1 MGSAKAQLYF
11 NAGVGTMNYAGDL
24 QEKKVTFSESK
35 YGITLGGTYQF
46 APHFAANL
54 NLTYGEITAS
64 DSKNG
69 VKWFYRNLNF
79 TSNIFE
85 AAATV
90 EADLF
95 DIRNS
100 ASSDY
105 SNPDAGAIR
114 FTPYVFGGLGLFNFN
129 PYTHYNGQ
137 KVFLAPLKTEG
148 ELTPYPL
155 WGVSFPIGLGVK
167 YAVSDNV
174 MIAAEMNY
182 RKTNTDHID
191 DVSAFHYIDT
201 AQLLRT
207 NGQLAASLSY
217 RADEIPNGKY
227 AFYGQRGNPTK
238 KDNYYCFLIKVIFRF
253 GEGES
258 LFKYG
263 YGN

>member
-1 MGSAKAQLYF
+1 
-11 NAGVGTMNYAGDL
+11 MNYAGDL
-24 QEKKVTFSESK
+24 QEKKITLSESL
-35 YGITLGGTYQF
+35 YGVTLGGTYQF
-46 APHFAANL
+46 SRHFIGNV
-54 NLTYGEITAS
+54 NLTYGKINAK

-69 VKWFYRNLNF
+69 VRWFYRNLNF

-85 AAATV
+85 AAVTG

-95 DIRNS
+95 DIRYA
-100 ASSDY
+100 ASQDY
-105 SNPDAGAIR
+105 SNPDAGATR
-114 FTPYVFGGLGLFNFN
+114 FTPYIFAGIGIFNFN

-148 ELTPYPL
+148 ETQPYSL
-155 WGVSFPIGLGVK
+155 WGVSFPFGIGIK
-167 YAVSDNV
+167 YAISDNV
-174 MIAAEMNY
+174 MIAGEMNY

-191 DVSAFHYIDT
+191 DVSQFSYVDT
-201 AQLLRT
+201 TVLART
-207 NGQLAASLSY
+207 NGPLSASLSY
-217 RADEIPNGKY
+217 RADEIPNAHY
-227 AFYGQRGNPTK
+227 AFYAQRGNPNK